1 MATFPWQLNIG
12 IVSFRLCYFI
22 FLLLKADTADIF
34 AKTSLE
40 VLKIAQ
46 TEGTV
51 ILECLSVLILESC
64 YEN

>member
-1 MATFPWQLNIG
+1 MATKYRYCVIS
-12 IVSFRLCYFI
+12 IVLFHFSFV
-22 FLLLKADTADIF
+22 KADTADIF